1 MPAAKIYT
9 KEDILRSMKY
19 SRSVKAAAR
28 YLGCSYIHVKAYF
41 KMFKVDEMD
50 PNSPTL
56 FDIHLN
62 RSAKGI
68 PKKLK
73 NNKKEPIVKQIFLEG
88 TGYEPFTTDK
98 IKSRGLAE
106 GYLKDECYM
115 CGFNERR
122 MTDFKV
128 PLLMSFKDGN
138 KLNYLL
144 GNLELLCYNC
154 YFLYVANPLNNSDI
168 RNIEENSD
176 RVLAKPFEWDLDAE
190 QLANI
195 KSLGLNI

>member
-88 TGYEPFTTDK
+88 TGYEIQNDNYEHDK
-98 IKSRGLAE
+98 SYKKKWKARTS
-106 GYLKDECYM
+106 
-115 CGFNERR
+115 
-122 MTDFKV
+122 
-128 PLLMSFKDGN
+128 SF
-138 KLNYLL
+138 
-144 GNLELLCYNC
+144 
-154 YFLYVANPLNNSDI
+154 
-168 RNIEENSD
+168 R
-176 RVLAKPFEWDLDAE
+176 
-190 QLANI
+190 
-195 KSLGLNI
+195 